1 MITAVDTNILLDI
14 LLPNE
19 KFFDPSQ
26 RALETVAAAGS
37 LVICDLVYAELC
49 VHFESQ
55 AICDAFLSDVGIH
68 AEALSR
74 PASFLASRVWRS
86 YRRQGGPRERILAD
100 FLIGAHAQL
109 QASQLLSRDRG
120 FYRRLFPALRLMQPA

>member
-19 KFFDPSQ
+19 KFFDRSQ
-26 RALETVAAAGS
+26 RALETAAAAGS

-55 AICDAFLSDVGIH
+55 AICDEFLSDVDIH
-68 AEALSR
+68 TEALGR

-109 QASQLLSRDRG
+109 QASRLLGSDRG
-120 FYRRLFPALRLMQPA
+120 FYRRMFPALRLMQPA